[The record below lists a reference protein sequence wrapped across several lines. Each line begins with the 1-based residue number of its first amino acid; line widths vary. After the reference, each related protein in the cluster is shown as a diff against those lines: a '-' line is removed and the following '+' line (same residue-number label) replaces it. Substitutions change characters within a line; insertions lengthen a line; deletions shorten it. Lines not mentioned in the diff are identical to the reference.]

1 MKKVQE
7 KGGEFVKAENE
18 RLGRILSKYTTYNCT
33 ILLLHFGGL
42 GCHPPPS

>member
-18 RLGRILSKYTTYNCT
+18 RLGRILSKYTFNCT
-33 ILLLHFGGL
+33 ILLLHFWGL